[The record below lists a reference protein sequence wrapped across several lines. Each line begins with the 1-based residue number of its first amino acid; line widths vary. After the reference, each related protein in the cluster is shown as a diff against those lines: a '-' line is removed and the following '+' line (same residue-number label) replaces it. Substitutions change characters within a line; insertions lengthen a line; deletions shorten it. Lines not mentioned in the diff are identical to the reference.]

1 MKLQFVSFRRFSL
14 RVLSVFLLAAR
25 PGNAQ
30 TLKTGPTADRLRP
43 GNEINLDH
51 GTDETSNELAND
63 HPPPWFAVNTLGP
76 RDIVAGLAS
85 AGLGTSIYKGRG
97 DAVTGYRFGQD
108 DRLRAARTYSGN
120 TMEATWGAIGTQD
133 LRDYRVAK
141 QPFARRVR
149 NVIRMTFVSYR
160 GDRNPAPRSPG
171 SIGISGSGFLAA
183 SWRGNN
189 KANVH
194 DTALRT
200 FTGFL
205 GRMGSIAFQEF
216 SPDVKRRIFR
226 E

>member
-1 MKLQFVSFRRFSL
+1 MKLRFVSFRRFL
-14 RVLSVFLLAAR
+14 LGVLSIFLLAAR

-30 TLKTGPTADRLRP
+30 TLKTGPPADRLRP
-43 GNEINLDH
+43 ANEINLDH
-51 GTDETSNELAND
+51 GTEETSNDLAND
-63 HPPPWFAVNTLGP
+63 EPPPWFVVNTLGP
-76 RDIVAGLAS
+76 RNIDADPAS

-108 DRLRAARTYSGN
+108 DRLRVARTYRSN
-120 TMEATWGAIGTQD
+120 TMEATWGAIGRQE
-133 LRDYRVAK
+133 LCDYRVAK
-141 QPFARRVR
+141 LPFARRVR
-149 NVIRMTFVSYR
+149 NVIRMSFVSYR